1 MTININQ
8 LNKSYRDLFN
18 VPDTKEK
25 VLSLL
30 DFQLNSVRLFIDTT
44 ERMLCFHIIYRTAFN
59 RLYDLNNKEN

>member
-8 LNKSYRDLFN
+8 LNKSYRELFN

-30 DFQLNSVRLFIDTT
+30 DFQLNSVRLFINTT
-44 ERMLCFHIIYRTAFN
+44 ERMLCFYMIYRIAFN